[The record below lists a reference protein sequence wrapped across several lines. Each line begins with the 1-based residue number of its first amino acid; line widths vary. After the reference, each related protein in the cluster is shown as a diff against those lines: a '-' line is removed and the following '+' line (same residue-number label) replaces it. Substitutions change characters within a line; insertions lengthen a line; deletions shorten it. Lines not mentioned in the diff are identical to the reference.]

1 MIDRLQDVLRL
12 ADGSRFSAALIENK
26 LKFSPYVREAVAIGE
41 ARPHVVALIQIDMG
55 NVGNW
60 AEANRLPFTTFK
72 DLSRKDEVTALI
84 GEAVARVNEGLPAGA
99 RIRGFAL
106 FDKELDA
113 DDDELTRTQK
123 VRRATILTKYE
134 AMIED
139 LYAPG
144 PRVTAG
150 AAADDRRSPP
160 PSIMNEHVVFMLQ
173 LIITGVAVGGVY
185 SLIALG
191 FVLIFKASS
200 VVNFGPGEL
209 VLFGAYVA
217 WATIL
222 SMKLPLYV
230 ALPLTLVIAIV
241 LGLVI
246 ERGVLRPLIGQPIIS
261 VIMVTFGVASVIRG
275 FLNMTWGSD
284 TRPFPV
290 LFSQQPFHLGPV
302 PVSPVHLWSFV
313 AVMALLAGFS
323 VFFRFSTTGMAM
335 RATADNQQVA
345 LSLGVSVKRIFA
357 LSWCIA
363 SVVSALGGTI
373 LGSVRGGVDFSL
385 ADLGLKVF
393 PVVILG
399 GLDSVPGAI
408 IGGVLIGVLENLAG
422 GYLDPIMG
430 GGVKE
435 VAPFVA
441 LVIILMLRP
450 YGFFGKREIERV

>member
-1 MIDRLQDVLRL
+1 M
-12 ADGSRFSAALIENK
+12 AD
-26 LKFSPYVREAVAIGE
+26 
-41 ARPHVVALIQIDMG
+41 Q
-55 NVGNW
+55 
-60 AEANRLPFTTFK
+60 
-72 DLSRKDEVTALI
+72 
-84 GEAVARVNEGLPAGA
+84 
-99 RIRGFAL
+99 
-106 FDKELDA
+106 
-113 DDDELTRTQK
+113 
-123 VRRATILTKYE
+123 
-134 AMIED
+134 
-139 LYAPG
+139 
-144 PRVTAG
+144 
-150 AAADDRRSPP
+150 
-160 PSIMNEHVVFMLQ
+160 VVFMLQ
-173 LIITGVAVGGVY
+173 LVITGIAVGGVY
-185 SLIALG
+185 SLMALG
-191 FVLIFKASS
+191 FVLIFKASA

-209 VLFGAYVA
+209 VLFGAYVS

-222 SMKLPLYV
+222 HMKFPLWIAFPV
-230 ALPLTLVIAIV
+230 TLVIAIL

-246 ERGVLRPLIGQPIIS
+246 ERGILRPLIGEPIIS
-261 VIMVTFGVASVIRG
+261 VIMVTFGFASVIRG

-313 AVMALLAGFS
+313 GVLVLLAAFS
-323 VFFRFSTTGMAM
+323 VFFQFSRTGMAM

-345 LSLGVSVKRIFA
+345 QSLGISVKWIFA

-363 SVVSALGGTI
+363 SVVSTLGGII

-399 GLDSVPGAI
+399 GLDSVAGAI

-422 GYLDPIMG
+422 GYLDPVFG

-435 VAPFVA
+435 VAPFVV

-450 YGFFGKREIERV
+450 YGLFGKVQIERV

>member
-1 MIDRLQDVLRL
+1 MSQH
-12 ADGSRFSAALIENK
+12 
-26 LKFSPYVREAVAIGE
+26 AV
-41 ARPHVVALIQIDMG
+41 
-55 NVGNW
+55 
-60 AEANRLPFTTFK
+60 
-72 DLSRKDEVTALI
+72 
-84 GEAVARVNEGLPAGA
+84 
-99 RIRGFAL
+99 FAL
-106 FDKELDA
+106 
-113 DDDELTRTQK
+113 
-123 VRRATILTKYE
+123 
-134 AMIED
+134 
-139 LYAPG
+139 
-144 PRVTAG
+144 
-150 AAADDRRSPP
+150 
-160 PSIMNEHVVFMLQ
+160 Q
-173 LIITGVAVGGVY
+173 LVITGIAVGGVY
-185 SLIALG
+185 ALIALG
-191 FVLIFKASS
+191 FVLIYKASA

-209 VLFGAYVA
+209 VLFGAYIA

-222 SMKLPLYV
+222 HMHFPLYV
-230 ALPLTLVIAIV
+230 AFPLTVAVAIL

-246 ERGVLRPLIGQPIIS
+246 ERGVLRPLIGEPIIS

-275 FLNMTWGSD
+275 VLNMSWGSD

-290 LFSQQPFHLGPV
+290 LFSQEPFHLGPV

-313 AVMALLAGFS
+313 TVMLLLGAFS
-323 VFFRFSTTGMAM
+323 LFFKFSLTGMAM

-345 LSLGVSVKRIFA
+345 QSLGVSVKRVFA

-363 SVVSALGGTI
+363 TVVSALGGII

-399 GLDSVPGAI
+399 GLDSIPGAI
-408 IGGVLIGVLENLAG
+408 VGGILIGVFENLSG

-450 YGFFGKREIERV
+450 YGLFGKVDIERV

>member
-1 MIDRLQDVLRL
+1 MSD
-12 ADGSRFSAALIENK
+12 
-26 LKFSPYVREAVAIGE
+26 
-41 ARPHVVALIQIDMG
+41 QI
-55 NVGNW
+55 
-60 AEANRLPFTTFK
+60 
-72 DLSRKDEVTALI
+72 
-84 GEAVARVNEGLPAGA
+84 
-99 RIRGFAL
+99 
-106 FDKELDA
+106 
-113 DDDELTRTQK
+113 
-123 VRRATILTKYE
+123 
-134 AMIED
+134 
-139 LYAPG
+139 
-144 PRVTAG
+144 
-150 AAADDRRSPP
+150 
-160 PSIMNEHVVFMLQ
+160 VFFVQ
-173 LIITGVAVGGVY
+173 LVITGVAVGGVY
-185 SLIALG
+185 SLMALG
-191 FVLIFKASS
+191 FVLIFKASA

-222 SMKLPLYV
+222 SMKLPLYA
-230 ALPLTLVIAIV
+230 ALPITLLVSIA

-246 ERGVLRPLIGQPIIS
+246 ERGVLRPLIGHPIIS

-275 FLNMTWGSD
+275 LLNMSWGSD

-313 AVMALLAGFS
+313 VVMALLAGFS
-323 VFFRFSTTGMAM
+323 VFFRFSSTGMAM

-363 SVVSALGGTI
+363 TVVSTLGGII

-385 ADLGLKVF
+385 ADFGLKVF

-399 GLDSVPGAI
+399 GLDSVAGAI
-408 IGGVLIGVLENLAG
+408 VGGVLIGVLENLSG
-422 GYLDPIMG
+422 GYLDPILG

-441 LVIILMLRP
+441 LVVILMVRP

>member
-1 MIDRLQDVLRL
+1 
-12 ADGSRFSAALIENK
+12 
-26 LKFSPYVREAVAIGE
+26 
-41 ARPHVVALIQIDMG
+41 
-55 NVGNW
+55 
-60 AEANRLPFTTFK
+60 
-72 DLSRKDEVTALI
+72 
-84 GEAVARVNEGLPAGA
+84 
-99 RIRGFAL
+99 
-106 FDKELDA
+106 
-113 DDDELTRTQK
+113 
-123 VRRATILTKYE
+123 
-134 AMIED
+134 
-139 LYAPG
+139 
-144 PRVTAG
+144 
-150 AAADDRRSPP
+150 
-160 PSIMNEHVVFMLQ
+160 MNEHIVFMLQ
-173 LIITGVAVGGVY
+173 LVITGVAVGGVY
-185 SLIALG
+185 SLMALG

-222 SMKLPLYV
+222 SMRLPLYV
-230 ALPLTLVIAIV
+230 ALPLTLGIAIA
-241 LGLVI
+241 LGLIV
-246 ERGVLRPLIGQPIIS
+246 ERGVLRPLIGHPIIS

-313 AVMALLAGFS
+313 VVIALLAAFS

-345 LSLGVSVKRIFA
+345 LSLGVSVKWIFA

-363 SVVSALGGTI
+363 TVVSALGGII

-399 GLDSVPGAI
+399 GLESVPGAI
-408 IGGVLIGVLENLAG
+408 IGGVLIGVLENLSG
-422 GYLDPIMG
+422 GYLDPIFG

-450 YGFFGKREIERV
+450 YGLFGKAEIVRV

>member
-1 MIDRLQDVLRL
+1 
-12 ADGSRFSAALIENK
+12 
-26 LKFSPYVREAVAIGE
+26 
-41 ARPHVVALIQIDMG
+41 
-55 NVGNW
+55 
-60 AEANRLPFTTFK
+60 
-72 DLSRKDEVTALI
+72 
-84 GEAVARVNEGLPAGA
+84 
-99 RIRGFAL
+99 
-106 FDKELDA
+106 
-113 DDDELTRTQK
+113 
-123 VRRATILTKYE
+123 
-134 AMIED
+134 
-139 LYAPG
+139 
-144 PRVTAG
+144 
-150 AAADDRRSPP
+150 
-160 PSIMNEHVVFMLQ
+160 MNEHVVFMLQ
-173 LIITGVAVGGVY
+173 LIINGVAVGGVY
-185 SLIALG
+185 SLMALG

-222 SMKLPLYV
+222 NMTLPLPV
-230 ALPLTLVIAIV
+230 ALTLTLVIAIV

-246 ERGVLRPLIGQPIIS
+246 ERGVLRPLIGEPIIS

-290 LFSQQPFHLGPV
+290 LFSQQPIHFGPV

-313 AVMALLAGFS
+313 GVLVLLAIFS
-323 VFFRFSTTGMAM
+323 IFFKYSLTGMAM

-345 LSLGVSVKRIFA
+345 QSLGVSVKRVFA

-363 SVVSALGGTI
+363 TVVSTLGGII

-399 GLDSVPGAI
+399 GLDSVAGAI
-408 IGGVLIGVLENLAG
+408 IGGVLIGVLENLSG
-422 GYLDPIMG
+422 GYLDPILG

-435 VAPFVA
+435 VAPFVV
-441 LVIILMLRP
+441 LVIILMIRP
-450 YGFFGKREIERV
+450 YGFFGKVEIERV